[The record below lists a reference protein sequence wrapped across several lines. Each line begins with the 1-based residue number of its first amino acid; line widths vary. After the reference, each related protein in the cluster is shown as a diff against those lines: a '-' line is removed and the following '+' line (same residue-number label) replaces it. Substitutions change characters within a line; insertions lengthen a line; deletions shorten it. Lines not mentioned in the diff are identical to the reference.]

1 MISLGKAGIGPISAD
16 LDSVAAAGLNDTRPE
31 TRGSPARVALEA
43 MEQQSRNLGFTVQQY
58 RAPKAA
64 E

>member
-1 MISLGKAGIGPISAD
+1 LAQSQQISIALLPQALTPLGLRPG
-16 LDSVAAAGLNDTRPE
+16 AALVE
-31 TRGSPARVALEA
+31 TVLEA
-43 MEQQSRNLGFTVQQY
+43 MEQQFRNLGFTVQQY